1 MLGKVHLQSPHTMK
15 TILKT
20 IVHINNAQWTK
31 YFIIEFQAVKFY
43 WFLILSS
50 QLNYFWLQMFQWKWF
65 KLWQWF
71 VHITVYF
78 YASNSHK

>member
-1 MLGKVHLQSPHTMK
+1 MLVKVHLQSPHTMK

-50 QLNYFWLQMFQWKWF
+50 QLNYFWCFNENIQIMTMICTHF
-65 KLWQWF
+65 
-71 VHITVYF
+71 ITVYF
-78 YASNSHK
+78 YASNSYK